1 MNKAEETPWDLQS
14 CLKGSQHFFPVFVE
28 HSLLEPS
35 SHATM
40 CCCSVLSRVRL
51 FATPW
56 TTACWASLSITN
68 SQSLLKLISIE
79 SVMPSSH
86 LILCRPLLLLPSLF
100 PSIRV
105 FSNELVLHIR
115 WPTFWS
121 FGIKPQLGHVER
133 DHRVVLWEWSFGSAP
148 ANSQA
153 KISAETQHLL
163 QSREQR
169 CFHVVPAPTTA
180 LLPSP
185 QVKLHRGAETSHPC
199 EVLPDFANC
208 EHNKA
213 FVSCQ
218 YVGVVMQP

>member
-35 SHATM
+35 SHAAM

-56 TTACWASLSITN
+56 TAARRASLSITN

-79 SVMPSSH
+79 LVMPSSH
-86 LILCRPLLLLPSLF
+86 LILCRPLLFLPSLF

-115 WPTFWS
+115 WPAFWS
-121 FGIKPQLGHVER
+121 FSIKPQLGHVER
-133 DHRVVLWEWSFGSAP
+133 DHRVVLWKCS
-148 ANSQA
+148 SQ
-153 KISAETQHLL
+153 
-163 QSREQR
+163 QS
-169 CFHVVPAPTTA
+169 
-180 LLPSP
+180 S
-185 QVKLHRGAETSHPC
+185 
-199 EVLPDFANC
+199 
-208 EHNKA
+208 
-213 FVSCQ
+213 
-218 YVGVVMQP
+218 